1 MQDFP
6 PISDEDL
13 QPLLDRAV
21 GGEQSA
27 MTEVLERYRP
37 RLKQMVRVRLNQR
50 LRGRIDESDIVQD
63 AYLEAAKRLQHYT
76 SAPKAPFFLWLR
88 KITGQRI
95 IDVHRRHLGAQAR
108 DVRAEVS
115 FHRGRAPMA
124 TSVSLAAAL
133 LGGLTSPTQAA
144 AKAEQRLALQNAL
157 AAMEP
162 FDREI
167 LSLRH
172 FESLTSKEAAA
183 ELGIEE
189 DAASKR
195 YLRAARRLKVILED
209 LGIVE

>member
-1 MQDFP
+1 MP
-6 PISDEDL
+6 TSK
-13 QPLLDRAV
+13 
-21 GGEQSA
+21 
-27 MTEVLERYRP
+27 RP
-37 RLKQMVRVRLNQR
+37 GDSRTTRRRQGHR
-50 LRGRIDESDIVQD
+50 
-63 AYLEAAKRLQHYT
+63 
-76 SAPKAPFFLWLR
+76 FFLWLR

-95 IDVHRRHLGAQAR
+95 IDVHRRHLGTQAR

-115 FHRGRAPMA
+115 VHRGRAPMA

-144 AKAEQRLALQNAL
+144 AKAELRLALQNAL

-172 FESLTSKEAAA
+172 FESLSNKEAAA
-183 ELGIEE
+183 ELGIEQ

-195 YLRAARRLKVILED
+195 YLRAVRRLKVILED